1 MGGGGKG
8 ASRGRGGRGGR
19 RPKLGAVRSS
29 VPTCVLSFHQPLA
42 SMIAYGLQRLDGRGW
57 CSEYRGPLW
66 IHAASKEP
74 SPEEIS
80 EMEAFHTSVFRSLA
94 TYSGGD
100 PEAVPTLPSSY
111 PTSCL
116 LGCVNVVDCVSA
128 ETYASWLTLP
138 DGALEEASIHGNG
151 YYFLF
156 EGHRRLVV
164 PQRMPGQHKLW
175 QLERQ
180 LATLLWE
187 SDGVRPSAQA
197 PISWVGHREAAEAAA
212 ADAVAT
218 LRPSEPTEAM
228 KRNARRTAVR
238 QAAAKQHVAGG
249 TMVESMDLQSAT
261 IGSQLGRS
269 TSEAPSTPAPASVPP
284 SQWTPGPSRPPWV
297 TSGHVEVTSCP
308 SRPPGLPNLTN
319 LTKSCSSPGPSRPP
333 VPPPA
338 AHDTDPPAKLQGG
351 HSTEAVPPLPD
362 ATTPKDARPHAQWK
376 LVQNAQDSLRGSALA
391 EEDPMDAWMLAQALA
406 ISVTEENAIAAAR
419 VQAMEFAPSVA
430 AVRSGPGTG
439 AIALEAAVFADADVD
454 DRIFVEDECLS
465 RIADLT
471 RMGFERAKAV
481 EMLTL
486 CGGDVAQAVALL
498 CG

>member
-1 MGGGGKG
+1 
-8 ASRGRGGRGGR
+8 
-19 RPKLGAVRSS
+19 
-29 VPTCVLSFHQPLA
+29 
-42 SMIAYGLQRLDGRGW
+42 
-57 CSEYRGPLW
+57 
-66 IHAASKEP
+66 
-74 SPEEIS
+74 
-80 EMEAFHTSVFRSLA
+80 MEAFHTSVFRSLA

-338 AHDTDPPAKLQGG
+338 VHDTDPPAKLQGG
-351 HSTEAVPPLPD
+351 HSPEAVPPLPD
-362 ATTPKDARPHAQWK
+362 ATTPKEARPHAQWK

-391 EEDPMDAWMLAQALA
+391 EEDPMDSWMLAQALA

-419 VQAMEFAPSVA
+419 VQEMEFAQSVA

-439 AIALEAAVFADADVD
+439 AIALEAVVFADADVD
-454 DRIFVEDECLS
+454 DRIFVEGECLS

>member
-1 MGGGGKG
+1 MGGGGKGARIG
-8 ASRGRGGRGGR
+8 ASRGRGGRSGR
-19 RPKLGAVRSS
+19 RPKLEDFRTSS

-57 CSEYRGPLW
+57 CSDYRGPLW

-128 ETYASWLTLP
+128 ETYASWPTLP
-138 DGALEEASIHGNG
+138 NGALEEASIHGNG
-151 YYFLF
+151 YFFLF
-156 EGHRRLVV
+156 ENHRRLVV

-212 ADAVAT
+212 ADAVAA
-218 LRPSEPTEAM
+218 LRSSEPTAAM

-238 QAAAKQHVAGG
+238 QAAAKQHVAVGA
-249 TMVESMDLQSAT
+249 MVESMDPQSAT
-261 IGSQLGRS
+261 IESQLGRF
-269 TSEAPSTPAPASVPP
+269 TTEAPSTPSMASVPP
-284 SQWTPGPSRPPWV
+284 SQWRPPWV
-297 TSGHVEVTSCP
+297 TSGYVELTSGP
-308 SRPPGLPNLTN
+308 SRPPGLP
-319 LTKSCSSPGPSRPP
+319 
-333 VPPPA
+333 PA
-338 AHDTDPPAKLQGG
+338 AHAADPPAKLQGG
-351 HSTEAVPPLPD
+351 NSTEAVPPLPD
-362 ATTPKDARPHAQWK
+362 ATSPRIHGLHAQWE
-376 LVQNAQDSLRGSALA
+376 NAQDSVLGSALA

-406 ISVTEENAIAAAR
+406 ISFTEENAIAAAR
-419 VQAMEFAPSVA
+419 VQAPEFAPSVA
-430 AVRSGPGTG
+430 AVRTGPGTS
-439 AIALEAAVFADADVD
+439 AIAFDAAILADADVD
-454 DRIFVEDECLS
+454 DRIVVEDEWLS
-465 RIADLT
+465 RIAVLT

-486 CGGDVAQAVALL
+486 CGGDMAQAVALL